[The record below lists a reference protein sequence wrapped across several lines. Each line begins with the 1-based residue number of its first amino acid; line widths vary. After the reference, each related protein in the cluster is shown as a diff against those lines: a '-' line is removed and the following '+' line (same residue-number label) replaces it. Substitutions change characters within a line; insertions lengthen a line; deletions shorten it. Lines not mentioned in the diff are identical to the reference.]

1 MLSGAARTRRHTR
14 QRCAGQTGRAG
25 RQDTELHLPDVQV
38 ASATYTLLLKT
49 RLNELGVRVPALPDI
64 GVGQLFKLAI
74 DERRPFR
81 AGGKG
86 FKDALIWQTVLGLAK
101 EDNIVLISSDDDFAE
116 SEKESRVLHHHLRE
130 DLELAGL
137 AGDTVRLVRDLQS
150 FISECVPSNSLIL
163 DRAGQLLE
171 TDAAWANALTD
182 EIRKALARFVPE
194 RGVTVIASRDAQIE
208 NVTLSDSRPDAIV
221 IDAAY
226 ESDDQLW
233 LDVTV
238 EATLAFEFAA
248 TPLSAE
254 WLAAE
259 KADIEIDAVGDS
271 VVYGHTG
278 ERAVLV
284 TYAVDLDPDTLTPRT
299 AEQVHAKDLD
309 VSGHGP

>member
-25 RQDTELHLPDVQV
+25 RQTPEAHLPDVQV

-194 RGVTVIASRDAQIE
+194 RGVTVIASRDAQIG
-208 NVTLSDSRPDAIV
+208 TSRC
-221 IDAAY
+221 
-226 ESDDQLW
+226 
-233 LDVTV
+233 
-238 EATLAFEFAA
+238 
-248 TPLSAE
+248 
-254 WLAAE
+254 
-259 KADIEIDAVGDS
+259 
-271 VVYGHTG
+271 
-278 ERAVLV
+278 
-284 TYAVDLDPDTLTPRT
+284 RT
-299 AEQVHAKDLD
+299 ADPTR
-309 VSGHGP
+309 S